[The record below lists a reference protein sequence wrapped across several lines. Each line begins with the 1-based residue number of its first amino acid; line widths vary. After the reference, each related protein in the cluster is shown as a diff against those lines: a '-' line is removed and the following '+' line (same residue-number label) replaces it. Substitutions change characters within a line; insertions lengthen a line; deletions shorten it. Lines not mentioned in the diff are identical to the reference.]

1 MPVTNIPISGELRNI
16 GSIKDLGKELGTR
29 EAAAP
34 GFQDQLKDFIQSVN
48 SEMQTSEKVSE
59 DFAAGRINNIHE
71 TMVAAEKAAIAFRLV
86 GSIRNQFL
94 EAYHE
99 VMRMPV

>member
-1 MPVTNIPISGELRNI
+1 MPVTNIPVSTELRNI
-16 GSIKDLGKELGTR
+16 GLAKELQTN

-34 GFQDQLKDFIQSVN
+34 GFQEQLKDLIQSVN
-48 SEMQTSEKVSE
+48 SDMQTSEKMAE

-94 EAYHE
+94 EAYQE

>member
-1 MPVTNIPISGELRNI
+1 MPIADIAVSGELRNI
-16 GSIKDLGKELGTR
+16 SGLTR
-29 EAAAP
+29 PTDEVAAP
-34 GFQDQLKDFIQSVN
+34 GFADQLKILIKDVN
-48 SEMQTSEKVSE
+48 AEMQKSEKISE
-59 DFAAGRINNIHE
+59 DFAAGKINNIHE

-86 GSIRNQFL
+86 GSIRERVL